1 MFPRPQYLDLL
12 VKFKDTEFIKVIT
25 GVRRSGKSVLMQLYK
40 SYLEEQ
46 GISSSQIIYINL
58 EGFEYQSITSAEA
71 LSALLKPLLEGMTGR
86 FYLLIDEI
94 QFVEGWQKVI
104 NGIRVSFDCEIVLT
118 GSNASMLSGEL
129 ATLLSGRYIEIPV
142 YPLSFKEFLV
152 AKGIDQHDRMVDR
165 AYEEYER
172 YGGFPSVVM
181 AEELLKDTIL
191 SGIFDTIILN
201 DIGARYGIKDPVN
214 LRRIVS
220 FMADNVG
227 QLINANKIANVLK
240 NEQLSITTP
249 TIMRYL
255 DLFESAY
262 LFYQARQY
270 DIRGK
275 DYLRTNGKYFM
286 VDNGLRRHAVGH
298 KEANYS
304 NRLENL
310 VYMELKRR
318 GYTVDVGKIDQAEID
333 FIARKVDEVMY
344 VQVAYDLP
352 NNTHESDNLLRIPDN
367 YKKIII
373 TGRYRPEK
381 EVDGIPIQYV
391 VDWLLDEEFN

>member
-1 MFPRPQYLDLL
+1 M
-12 VKFKDTEFIKVIT
+12 
-25 GVRRSGKSVLMQLYK
+25 
-40 SYLEEQ
+40 
-46 GISSSQIIYINL
+46 
-58 EGFEYQSITSAEA
+58 
-71 LSALLKPLLEGMTGR
+71 
-86 FYLLIDEI
+86 
-94 QFVEGWQKVI
+94 
-104 NGIRVSFDCEIVLT
+104 
-118 GSNASMLSGEL
+118 

-142 YPLSFKEFLV
+142 YPLSFKEILV

-181 AEELLKDTIL
+181 AEESLKDTTF

-201 DIGARYGIKDPVN
+201 DIGAHYGIKDSIH
-214 LRRIVS
+214 LRRIIS
-220 FMADNVG
+220 FLADNVG
-227 QLINANKIANVLK
+227 QLINAYKITNILK
-240 NEQLSITTP
+240 QNGVSVTTP
-249 TIMRYL
+249 TIIRYV
-255 DLFESAY
+255 DLFECAY
-262 LFYQARQY
+262 LFYQARRY
-270 DIRGK
+270 DIHRKAHLGPN
-275 DYLRTNGKYFM
+275 DKYFM
-286 VDNGLRRHAVGH
+286 VDNGLRRYAVGH